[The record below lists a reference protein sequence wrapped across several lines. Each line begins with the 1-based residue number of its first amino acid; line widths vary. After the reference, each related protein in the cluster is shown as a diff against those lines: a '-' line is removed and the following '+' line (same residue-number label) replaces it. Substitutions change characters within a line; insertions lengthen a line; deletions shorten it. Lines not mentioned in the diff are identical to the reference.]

1 MSEVAVDRRPASVP
15 VAAPPPP
22 PSADRARRR
31 PPRMRPPAWLWV
43 PAVLV
48 AVTMLVPLAYLAV
61 RAGGAGRQALS
72 IAGDPATLRVLANT
86 AVLAALVTAASALI
100 AVPLAWLTTRTDL
113 PGRRVWAV
121 LTALPLVIPSYVGG
135 FAYIAAFGPR
145 GMLQS
150 LLAPLGVERLPDIY
164 GLPGA
169 VLTLTLFSFPYLLL
183 IVRGALLGMDPSLEE
198 ASRSL
203 GHSPTQTFRRVTL
216 PQLRPAIGAGA
227 LLVALYTLSDFGAVS
242 LLRFNSFTRAI
253 YVQYQ
258 AAFDRTPAAVLA
270 VLLVAFTAVLLL
282 VEARTRRRVR
292 YHGTSA
298 VAARRQP
305 VVALGRWRGP
315 ALALCATV
323 VALGLVVPIGVLSF
337 WLVRGVRAGE
347 PLRLLSG
354 AAWNSVQA
362 AGLAAAV
369 AALAAVPVALL
380 AARHR
385 SRLTTLIERT
395 TYMGYAL
402 PGIVVALSLVFFG
415 ARYAGPLYQTL
426 ALLVFAYVVL
436 FLPQAVGATRASALQ
451 IPPSVEE
458 AARGLG
464 RRTPSVLL
472 TVTGPLMRPG
482 VLAGAALV
490 FLTAMKELPATLLLG
505 PAGYT
510 TLATSIWNAASEAF
524 FARAAAPALLLVL
537 LSGVPLA
544 FLLSRRHDLGAPA
557 VSEGGRS

>member
-1 MSEVAVDRRPASVP
+1 MSDVAVEQRPATTEP
-15 VAAPPPP
+15 AAAPR
-22 PSADRARRR
+22 DGRRAGRPHRRGGR
-31 PPRMRPPAWLWV
+31 PPVWLWL
-43 PAVLV
+43 PALLV
-48 AVTMLVPLAYLAV
+48 AVAMLLPLAYLAV
-61 RAGGAGRQALS
+61 RAGGAGRQALA
-72 IAGDPATLRVLANT
+72 IAGDPSTLLVLANT
-86 AVLAALVTAASALI
+86 VLLATLVTAASALL

-121 LTALPLVIPSYVGG
+121 LTVLPLVVPSYVGG

-150 LLAPLGVERLPDIY
+150 VLAPLGVERLPDFY

-183 IVRGALLGMDPSLEE
+183 TVRAALLGMDPALEE

-203 GHSPTQTFRRVTL
+203 GRSPVQTFRRITL

-227 LLVALYTLSDFGAVS
+227 LLVALYALSDFGAVS
-242 LLRFNSFTRAI
+242 LMRFNSFTRAI

-270 VLLVAFTAVLLL
+270 VLLVVFTVVLLT
-282 VEARTRRRVR
+282 VEARTRRGVR
-292 YHGTSA
+292 YHSTSGG
-298 VAARRQP
+298 AARRQP
-305 VVALGRWRGP
+305 VVALGRWRTP
-315 ALALCATV
+315 AVLLCSTV
-323 VALGLVVPIGVLSF
+323 VALGLVVPMGVMGY
-337 WLVRGVRAGE
+337 WLVRGLEAGE
-347 PLRLLSG
+347 PLRLVGG
-354 AAWNSVQA
+354 AAWNSTQA
-362 AGLAAAV
+362 AGLAAVIAAV
-369 AALAAVPVALL
+369 AAVPIALL

-385 SRLTTLIERT
+385 SRTSVLLERA
-395 TYMGYAL
+395 TYVGYAL
-402 PGIVVALSLVFFG
+402 PGIVVALALVFFG
-415 ARYAGPLYQTL
+415 VRYAGPLYQTL

-451 IPPSVEE
+451 IAPSVEE

-464 RRTPSVLL
+464 RRPPAVLL
-472 TVTGPLMRPG
+472 TVTAPLIRPG

-505 PAGYT
+505 PTGYT
-510 TLATSIWNAASEAF
+510 TLATAIWNAASEAF

-544 FLLSRRHDLGAPA
+544 FLLSRRHELGRPA
-557 VSEGGRS
+557 

>member
-1 MSEVAVDRRPASVP
+1 MSDLAVDRRPATDSP
-15 VAAPPPP
+15 VG
-22 PSADRARRR
+22 PSRPARREGRPRRRARRSR
-31 PPRMRPPAWLWV
+31 APAWLWV
-43 PAVLV
+43 PALLV
-48 AVTMLVPLAYLAV
+48 AVVMLLPLVYLAV
-61 RAGGAGRQALS
+61 RASEAGRQGLA
-72 IAGDPATLRVLANT
+72 IAADPATVRVLANT
-86 AVLAALVTAASALI
+86 ALLAGLVTAAGALLAI
-100 AVPLAWLTTRTDL
+100 PLAWLTTRTNL
-113 PGRRVWAV
+113 PGRRLWSV
-121 LTALPLVIPSYVGG
+121 LTALPLVIPSYVGA
-135 FAYIAAFGPR
+135 FTYIAAFGPR

-150 LLAPLGVERLPDIY
+150 VLAPLGVERLPDIY
-164 GLPGA
+164 GMPGA
-169 VLTLTLFSFPYLLL
+169 VLTLTLFTYPYLLL
-183 IVRGALLGMDPSLEE
+183 TVRGALLGMDPALEE

-203 GHSPTQTFRRVTL
+203 GHSPARTFRRVTL

-242 LLRFNSFTRAI
+242 LMRFNSFTRAI

-270 VLLVAFTAVLLL
+270 ALLVLFTLALLA

-292 YHGTSA
+292 YHSSHAGAPRS
-298 VAARRQP
+298 QP
-305 VVALGRWRGP
+305 VVELGRWRGP
-315 ALALCATV
+315 ALALCSTV
-323 VALGLVVPIGVLSF
+323 VVLGLVVPLSVMGF
-337 WLVRGVRAGE
+337 WLARGLRAGE
-347 PLRLLSG
+347 PLRLVAT
-354 AAWNSVQA
+354 AAVNSVQA

-369 AALAAVPVALL
+369 AAAAAVPVALL

-385 SRLTTLIERT
+385 SRVATLIERA
-395 TYMGYAL
+395 TYLGHAL

-415 ARYAGPLYQTL
+415 ARYAGRLYQTL

-464 RRTPSVLL
+464 RRVPAVLL
-472 TVTGPLMRPG
+472 TVTAPLIRPG

-510 TLATSIWNAASEAF
+510 TLATSIWIATSEAF
-524 FARAAAPALLLVL
+524 FARAAAPALMLVAL
-537 LSGVPLA
+537 AGVPLA
-544 FLLSRRHDLGAPA
+544 FLLARHHRLGGTA
-557 VSEGGRS
+557 